1 MAAGCC
7 LMEPPVRKRQHDSPD
22 PQPCPK
28 PGRRWVRV
36 IGRWLVITLVIY
48 LGILVV
54 FSALQIRLIFPG
66 SDTQGKPSSVVHPA
80 PGTELVSLA
89 TEHDEK
95 IVALFGPA
103 LLPNGNPHPD
113 PSLRPTI
120 LYFYGNAMCLK
131 DTMFEFEHFR
141 RLGLNV
147 MIPEFV
153 GYGMSGGKPSETGCR
168 DTADAAFAHLQGR
181 KDINP
186 KKIVAAG
193 WSLGGAVAVDLA
205 TRKPVAGLIAFSTFT
220 SMADMSRRSF
230 PFLPAT
236 LLVRHRFD
244 CEAKMSHITCPTLLG
259 HGRKDDL
266 VPVTML
272 DRLAAAATKAPVMKF
287 IVDDAGHNDF
297 YSVGMDQIFQAMGR
311 FLAQLTPES

>member
-1 MAAGCC
+1 MLSHGGPGA
-7 LMEPPVRKRQHDSPD
+7 RRQADSPD
-22 PQPCPK
+22 PASSTRPDT
-28 PGRRWVRV
+28 PGASRVRL
-36 IGRWLVITLVIY
+36 IGRWLVIAARHLSGYPRRV
-48 LGILVV
+48 LRAPDPAHLSRLRHPGQAVV
-54 FSALQIRLIFPG
+54 RRPPG
-66 SDTQGKPSSVVHPA
+66 A
-80 PGTELVSLA
+80 GTELVNLT
-89 TEHDEK
+89 TEHDDK

-103 LLPNGNPHPD
+103 LLPDGTPHPEA
-113 PSLRPTI
+113 SLRPTI
-120 LYFYGNAMCLK
+120 LYFYGNAMCLN
-131 DTMFEFEHFR
+131 DAMFEFEHFR

-147 MIPEFV
+147 MIPEYV

-205 TRKPVAGLIAFSTFT
+205 ARKPVAGLIAFCTFT
-220 SMADMSRRSF
+220 SMAEMSRRSF

-236 LLVRHRFD
+236 LLLRHRFD
-244 CEAKMSHITCPTLLG
+244 SEAKMSHITCPILLG
-259 HGRKDDL
+259 HGRRDEI

-297 YSVGMDQIFQAMGR
+297 YAVGKDQIFQAMGR
-311 FLAQLTPES
+311 FLGQFTAES